1 MLESHNHFHGVLRR
15 EVKPLILLTGCIN
28 PMGMS
33 FTKLQNPEVR
43 RKQYIEAIK
52 FYLTTTNNNIV
63 FVENSGIDISGEFKE
78 LDTRL
83 EIHTF
88 SNNDYNKNLGKGYG
102 EMIILDYAF
111 KNSTLLQSA
120 SSICKI
126 TGRYKILN
134 IVGILQ
140 SYHDANCEI
149 MADLPKRL
157 TYGDSRIFIAEKAF
171 FLNFLLPSVDL
182 VDDSKGIYFEHVLCR
197 CVLYA
202 LMEKY
207 SYLPL
212 KYKPRIVGQSG
223 TDATNY
229 DHSYWN
235 WRWKNVKK
243 IVMFHLFKDESKFL

>member
-1 MLESHNHFHGVLRR
+1 MKKIGVLPP
-15 EVKPLILLTGCIN
+15 ELKPLILLTGCIN
-28 PMGMS
+28 PMGMA

-43 RKQYIEAIK
+43 REQYIEAIK
-52 FYLTTTNNNIV
+52 FYLTMTDNNVV
-63 FVENSGIDISGEFKE
+63 FVENSGVDISGEFE
-78 LDTRL
+78 GLNTRL

-88 SNNDYNKNLGKGYG
+88 SSNNYDKGLGKGYG
-102 EMIILDYAF
+102 EMIILNYAF

-134 IVGILQ
+134 IVSILR
-140 SYHDANCEI
+140 SYSDADCEI

-182 VDDSKGIYFEHVLCR
+182 VNDSKGFYFEHVLCK

-202 LMEKY
+202 LMEKC

-223 TDATNY
+223 TDAKNY

-235 WRWKNVKK
+235 WLCKNVKK
-243 IVMFHLFKDESKFL
+243 IILFHLFKDESKFL